1 MKKHEDISKFL
12 SLVLRHKPETIGLV
26 LDENGWANVKDLVS
40 KMDNLTMVTLEKIVE
55 TNDKK
60 RFAFNEDKTK
70 IRASQG
76 HSLNIN
82 LELKPVEPPEVL
94 YHGTA
99 DRFVEII
106 KSTGIKKQSRS
117 HVHLSSNFYT
127 AVSVGQRHGKPVVLE
142 VNAKKMQEDGYKFY
156 LSENNVWLTDIVPIG
171 YIN

>member
-12 SLVLRHKPETIGLV
+12 SLVLWHKPETIGLV
-26 LDENGWANVKDLVS
+26 LDENGWADVNDLVS

-60 RFAFNEDKTK
+60 RFTFNEDKTK

-117 HVHLSSNFYT
+117 HLHLSNNFDT

-156 LSENNVWLTDIVPIG
+156 LSENNVWLTDIVPIE